1 VKTRLIVHEDADW
14 VLPSSG
20 DIGPSPEPS
29 KEHPCLWPVGQEIP
43 DGWDE
48 IGVVEPGLEL
58 CSCGHGRRSHIQH
71 GNRCLES
78 CECLRFREPG
88 CVQRLHP
95 LRKKIG
101 GEVA

>member
-29 KEHPCLWPVGQEIP
+29 KEHPCLWPVEQEVP
-43 DGWDE
+43 DGWEE
-48 IGVVEPGLEL
+48 IVLDR
-58 CSCGHGRRSHIQH
+58 CSQM
-71 GNRCLES
+71 
-78 CECLRFREPG
+78 
-88 CVQRLHP
+88 LHP

-101 GEVA
+101 GEAA